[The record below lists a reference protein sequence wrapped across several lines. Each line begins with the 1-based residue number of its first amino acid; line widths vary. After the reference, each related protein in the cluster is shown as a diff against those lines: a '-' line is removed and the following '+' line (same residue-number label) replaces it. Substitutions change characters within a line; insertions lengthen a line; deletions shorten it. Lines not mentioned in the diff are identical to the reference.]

1 MLEAAG
7 ATKVAF
13 TKDYDS
19 ALTVMATGGTYL
31 PLHYGA
37 QTGFNP
43 FALEDSPE
51 NRAFLADFLR
61 QLLKRTD
68 RDYTP
73 DEENELARGLNI
85 LMSLPPES
93 RRLQRLSE
101 GLGLGEGGLQDRL
114 KKWIYDGEF
123 AWVFD
128 NDEDTVINVI
138 HNARNIGF
146 DITDFLDNQY
156 IKTPIGMYL
165 FHLVNKLLD
174 GRRFA
179 LYISEFWKLLSDN
192 YFSNFAKDHL
202 KTMRK
207 KNGIVVLDSQEIS
220 DVFASSIS
228 RTLIEQTA
236 TKILFPNPDAR
247 AEDYIDGMNCTER
260 ELWLVKEG
268 MEVGQR
274 QFLVKQGRHSVVCQ
288 LDLKG
293 ERFFLDI
300 VSTRRTNLDIVM
312 ALQQQFGIEPNKW
325 LPRFKEN
332 YN

>member
-1 MLEAAG
+1 
-7 ATKVAF
+7 
-13 TKDYDS
+13 
-19 ALTVMATGGTYL
+19 
-31 PLHYGA
+31 
-37 QTGFNP
+37 
-43 FALEDSPE
+43 
-51 NRAFLADFLR
+51 
-61 QLLKRTD
+61 
-68 RDYTP
+68 
-73 DEENELARGLNI
+73 
-85 LMSLPPES
+85 
-93 RRLQRLSE
+93 
-101 GLGLGEGGLQDRL
+101 
-114 KKWIYDGEF
+114 
-123 AWVFD
+123 
-128 NDEDTVINVI
+128 
-138 HNARNIGF
+138 
-146 DITDFLDNQY
+146 
-156 IKTPIGMYL
+156 
-165 FHLVNKLLD
+165 
-174 GRRFA
+174 
-179 LYISEFWKLLSDN
+179 
-192 YFSNFAKDHL
+192 
-202 KTMRK
+202 MRK

-236 TKILFPNPDAR
+236 TKVLFPNPDAR
-247 AEDYIDGMNCTER
+247 EEDYIDGMNCTER